1 MSKPSDLNAAYHAL
15 AFENLDVPHMDERH
29 YREIEMVSRN
39 YRVPESAAVGYLAVA
54 GNTAKDVS
62 AALVKVCTESRAFFD
77 QLPVRYPLDL
87 MVAARSVER
96 GCQWAAEN
104 AYPKELVRGRTG
116 GLFDRDAS
124 PQFSDVL
131 SMVRLVPPSVEPGDV
146 VRLLRDG
153 QWSGEF
159 PIRNVVTALR
169 EDLGWEYLLAM
180 PLD

>member
-1 MSKPSDLNAAYHAL
+1 MSKPSDLNAAYHAQ
-15 AFENLDVPHMDERH
+15 AFGNLDVPMMDERH
-29 YREIEMVSRN
+29 YREIERVAAS
-39 YRVPESAAVGYLAVA
+39 YRVPESAAVRYLAII
-54 GNTAKDVS
+54 GDTAQDVS
-62 AALVKVCTESRAFFD
+62 AALVKMYSEAPAFFD
-77 QLPVRYPLDL
+77 QLPRRYPLDL
-87 MVAARSVER
+87 LEASRSVER
-96 GCQWAAEN
+96 GCQWAA
-104 AYPKELVRGRTG
+104 AHIYPKELVRGRTG
-116 GLFDRDAS
+116 GLFEQDSS

-131 SMVRLVPPSVEPGDV
+131 SMVRLVPPSIEPGDV

>member
-1 MSKPSDLNAAYHAL
+1 MSKPSDLNAAYHQL
-15 AFENLDVPHMDERH
+15 SWDRDVPPMDDRH
-29 YREIEMVSRN
+29 FREIERVAAS
-39 YRVPESAAVGYLAVA
+39 YRVPESAAVRYLAVV
-54 GNTAKDVS
+54 GDTAQDVS
-62 AALVKVCTESRAFFD
+62 AALGKMYSEAPAFFD
-77 QLPVRYPLDL
+77 QLPRRYPLDL
-87 MVAARSVER
+87 LEASRSVER
-96 GCQWAAEN
+96 GCQWAA
-104 AYPKELVRGRTG
+104 AHVYPKELVRGQTG

-131 SMVRLVPPSVEPGDV
+131 SMVRLVPPSIEPGDV

-169 EDLGWEYLLAM
+169 DDLGWEYLLAM